1 QRVSLSLY
9 RPALIKSSPPFDSTI
24 MSVSPETR
32 FELITRN
39 LQEVL
44 GGDIIKSVLDEGK
57 TPKCYWGTAPTGRPH
72 IGYFVPLMKI
82 ADFLAAGVEVSALP
96 YHAPQSLTHTDQK
109 VTILLADVHAFLDN
123 LKAPLELVAHRV
135 SYYSN
140 LLKATFESLGVPVD
154 RLKFVV
160 GSSYQLTKEYNM
172 DNYRLC
178 ATVTEHDA
186 KKAGAE
192 VVKQVSSPLLSGL
205 LYPGLQALDE
215 QYLDCDFQFGGVDQ
229 RKIFTFAELYLP
241 KLGYR
246 KRAHLMNAMVPGLT
260 GGKMSSSEANSKID
274 FLDPPAAIK
283 KKIKGAFC
291 EEGVVENNGVLAF
304 VRAVLMRIVEGR
316 LAQGIPLSQMQ
327 PLVAAD
333 APDGTLFTIS
343 RKPEYGGPAHFAS
356 ANDLESAY
364 TAKEIHPGDLKAAVA
379 ESVAS
384 ILEPIQKAFEASQ
397 EWKDVEKLA
406 YPPPVVEVKK
416 KKEKIYHPPPPGK
429 GKKTTQVTVTDVK
442 SAKTELPEADT
453 ASESTAIGLEHS
465 KTDSI
470 QAD

>member
-1 QRVSLSLY
+1 M
-9 RPALIKSSPPFDSTI
+9 AASSES
-24 MSVSPETR
+24 R

-44 GGDIIKSVLDEGK
+44 GGDILKSVLNEGRS
-57 TPKCYWGTAPTGRPH
+57 PKCYWGTAPTGRPH

-82 ADFLAAGVEVSALP
+82 ADFLEAGVEVFIGRFSATLEVLMRVCR
-96 YHAPQSLTHTDQK
+96 S
-109 VTILLADVHAFLDN
+109 DVHAFLDN

-140 LLKATFESLGVPVD
+140 LLKAVFESLGVPVD

-192 VVKQVSSPLLSGL
+192 VVKQVASPLLSGL

-215 QYLDCDFQFGGVDQ
+215 QYLDCDFQFGGADQ

-246 KRAHLMNAMVPGLT
+246 KRAHLMNTMVPGLT

-274 FLDPPAAIK
+274 FLDPPAAVK
-283 KKIKGAFC
+283 KKVKAAFC
-291 EEGVVENNGVLAF
+291 EEGIVENNGVLAF

-316 LAQGIPLSQMQ
+316 LARGIPLSQMQ
-327 PLVAAD
+327 PLVATD
-333 APDGTLFTIS
+333 APEGTLFTIS
-343 RKPEYGGPAHFAS
+343 RKPDYGGPAHFAN
-356 ANDLESAY
+356 ADDLEKAY
-364 TAKEIHPGDLKAAVA
+364 AAKEIHPGDLKAAVA

-384 ILEPIQKAFEASQ
+384 ILEPIQKAFEASE
-397 EWKDVEKLA
+397 EWKEVEKLA
-406 YPPPVVEVKK
+406 YPPPVAEVKK
-416 KKEKIYHPPPPGK
+416 KKARK
-429 GKKTTQVTVTDVK
+429 GKKDAQPVATDPN
-442 SAKTELPEADT
+442 APKTELPEAGPT
-453 ASESTAIGLEHS
+453 PESTATGLEPDEAKS
-465 KTDSI
+465 VQTEQK
-470 QAD
+470 

>member
-1 QRVSLSLY
+1 MEDHTATPVLRVNRS
-9 RPALIKSSPPFDSTI
+9 ALILQSSSFDSTI
-24 MSVSPETR
+24 MAASSEAR

-44 GGDIIKSVLDEGK
+44 GGDIIKSVLDQGK

-82 ADFLAAGVEVSALP
+82 ADFLAAGVEVFNISLP
-96 YHAPQSLTHTDQK
+96 FLVGVFMKIPCS
-109 VTILLADVHAFLDN
+109 DVHAFLDN

-140 LLKATFESLGVPVD
+140 LLKSIFESLGVPVD

-192 VVKQVSSPLLSGL
+192 VVKQVASPLLSGL

-215 QYLDCDFQFGGVDQ
+215 QYLDCDFQFGGADQ

-274 FLDPPAAIK
+274 FLDPPAAVK
-283 KKIKGAFC
+283 KKIKAAFC

-316 LAQGIPLSQMQ
+316 LARGIPLSQMQ
-327 PLVAAD
+327 PIVATD
-333 APDGTLFTIS
+333 APEGTLFTVS
-343 RKPEYGGPAHFAS
+343 RKPEYGGPAHF
-356 ANDLESAY
+356 
-364 TAKEIHPGDLKAAVA
+364 
-379 ESVAS
+379 
-384 ILEPIQKAFEASQ
+384 
-397 EWKDVEKLA
+397 
-406 YPPPVVEVKK
+406 
-416 KKEKIYHPPPPGK
+416 
-429 GKKTTQVTVTDVK
+429 
-442 SAKTELPEADT
+442 
-453 ASESTAIGLEHS
+453 
-465 KTDSI
+465 
-470 QAD
+470 

>member
-82 ADFLAAGVEVSALP
+82 ADFLAAGVE
-96 YHAPQSLTHTDQK
+96 